1 MNISFEKNGNVSAA
15 ITINIE
21 KPDYEERVAK
31 AIKALSH
38 KVNMPGFRPGKVPVG
53 LVKKMYGTSVK
64 AEEINKMLGES
75 LYEYIRENKVNIL
88 GEPLP
93 VENDTPIDMEKD
105 ESMSFGFE
113 VALSPE
119 FEATLSAEDNIDYYD
134 ITVADEDVDAKV
146 NELASRHGHTESVEE
161 FSGRDLLR
169 GDLTECVE
177 GGISSLAV
185 SIMPEYLANDEQ
197 KALFQGA
204 KKGDVITF
212 NPAAAYEGREAE
224 LASLL
229 GIKKEEVAEH
239 KGDFTYQITEIS
251 HFVPAEL
258 NQEFFDKIYGEG
270 NVKSEEELR
279 AKVRSELEAMQVADS
294 DYKFLVDLRKYLEDK
309 VGTLT
314 FANDIL
320 RRVMRANYPDKSD
333 EDIEKGFDQSLVEL
347 KWHLIKE
354 KLVAANNLKVE
365 DKDLKAMALQ
375 ATKFQFA
382 QYGITNV
389 PDEYLENYAAEML
402 KKKEQVDSLVNR
414 CIETKIVEAA
424 KNVVTLNHKSVSRE
438 DFMKLFENNDAEQ
451 EA

>member
-197 KALFQGA
+197 KALFQG
-204 KKGDVITF
+204 GM
-212 NPAAAYEGREAE
+212 PW
-224 LASLL
+224 L
-229 GIKKEEVAEH
+229 
-239 KGDFTYQITEIS
+239 
-251 HFVPAEL
+251 P
-258 NQEFFDKIYGEG
+258 
-270 NVKSEEELR
+270 
-279 AKVRSELEAMQVADS
+279 RS
-294 DYKFLVDLRKYLEDK
+294 
-309 VGTLT
+309 
-314 FANDIL
+314 
-320 RRVMRANYPDKSD
+320 P
-333 EDIEKGFDQSLVEL
+333 
-347 KWHLIKE
+347 
-354 KLVAANNLKVE
+354 
-365 DKDLKAMALQ
+365 
-375 ATKFQFA
+375 
-382 QYGITNV
+382 
-389 PDEYLENYAAEML
+389 
-402 KKKEQVDSLVNR
+402 
-414 CIETKIVEAA
+414 
-424 KNVVTLNHKSVSRE
+424 
-438 DFMKLFENNDAEQ
+438 
-451 EA
+451 